1 VQAELAR
8 VQTELTASERA
19 LAAAADA
26 ERSALRALDQ
36 AEAARARI
44 AARRSEI
51 DRAAADLA
59 GQRSAAEAD
68 MAEAEAARA
77 ALPDPA
83 AGRAALD
90 AARLR
95 SVAARTAFQHA
106 LAAVSAHGQALAVGQ
121 ERISALRGDIRGWQA
136 RAGDAARRL
145 AAMEGQAEDL
155 AGERA
160 VLAARPPALAGTPKS
175 AAVAEI
181 DKKLKSAKDLAAT
194 NAVRS
199 QIEIDEARVRAELQA
214 LDDSDEDDGLPPPG
228 GGSGGGPGGGEG
240 GIIPQA
246 AGGAL
251 EGAAVGEDNAVNG
264 DQANATDGDSD

>member
-1 VQAELAR
+1 MRREALASGVGLKRSRPEPLTKSTLLAPKRPAVTARPAQPLAPVAKSVKSPPPVRGPPTAPYGPTVNEFVGRR
-8 VQTELTASERA
+8 VQLYWPEEGGWFDAVVTDYNPATDEHCVTYHMNAANESFEWSNLKKLGRDEFRWVPGPA
-19 LAAAADA
+19 LSVH
-26 ERSALRALDQ
+26 EMFP
-36 AEAARARI
+36 
-44 AARRSEI
+44 
-51 DRAAADLA
+51 A
-59 GQRSAAEAD
+59 GV
-68 MAEAEAARA
+68 
-77 ALPDPA
+77 LPGG
-83 AGRAALD
+83 GRAG
-90 AARLR
+90 AA
-95 SVAARTAFQHA
+95 Q
-106 LAAVSAHGQALAVGQ
+106 
-121 ERISALRGDIRGWQA
+121 
-136 RAGDAARRL
+136 RAG
-145 AAMEGQAEDL
+145 G
-155 AGERA
+155 G
-160 VLAARPPALAGTPKS
+160 ARPPALAGTPKS